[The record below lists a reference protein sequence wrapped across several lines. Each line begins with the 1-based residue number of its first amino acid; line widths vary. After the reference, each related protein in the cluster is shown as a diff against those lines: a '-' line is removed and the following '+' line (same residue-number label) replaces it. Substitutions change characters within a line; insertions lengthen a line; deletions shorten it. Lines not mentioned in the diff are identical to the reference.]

1 MSAKLIG
8 SPSPNLKRGKPEE
21 VGGCVVCKQGIFTD
35 QEWGRAPR
43 PLIGKAH
50 AWCGGAR

>member
-1 MSAKLIG
+1 MGIQRFAAINKARGKVEQIG
-8 SPSPNLKRGKPEE
+8 S
-21 VGGCVVCKQGIFTD
+21 CVYCRAGIFSN

-50 AWCGGAR
+50 AWCGGVR